1 MQNKTFSASRNSA
14 RKRHQLLMITMIAI
28 SCILCSGV
36 GIAVYC
42 RHEAAALEH
51 VLLEQEKQNISLQQ
65 ELSATG
71 ECEKLQQL
79 IRYDREFIA
88 RIEQK
93 KSLNFTNIAI
103 ACSQTIP
110 DSIILTKL
118 YCCAKKIE
126 FYGVTKSPEIMC
138 NWLPIVQEKI
148 EDYNLHIHSIANQ
161 NVEGY
166 QFVIIGEAHND

>member
-1 MQNKTFSASRNSA
+1 MQNKTFFTSRNSA
-14 RKRHQLLMITMIAI
+14 RKRCKLLMIMLIAI

-36 GIAVYC
+36 GIATYC
-42 RHEAAALEH
+42 WYEAGVLEH
-51 VLLEQEKQNISLQQ
+51 ILSLHQKRNNEVQQ
-65 ELSATG
+65 ELIATG

-79 IRYDREFIA
+79 IRYDREFIE
-88 RIEQK
+88 RIKKK
-93 KSLNFTNIAI
+93 KSFNLTAI
-103 ACSQTIP
+103 ATVCSQTIP
-110 DSIILTKL
+110 DSMILTKL

-126 FYGVTKSPEIMC
+126 LYGVTKSPEIMC

-166 QFVIIGEAHND
+166 QFMIIGEAHND